1 MQKASKPARLV
12 FTSLVAALAI
22 TSLAGASTAVAAQSI
37 ASKNTCPAPTLGV
50 ITCDAQVLVNK
61 HSGKTVRPKVKKA
74 TARRHDIANT
84 GLPAPQQM
92 TPAYLQQAYD
102 LTYLSANRGSG
113 DTVAIV
119 GVYNDQAAAS
129 DLATFRSTYG
139 LSACTESNGCFQQ
152 LNEQGQAS
160 PLPAE
165 DTNWAEEESMDVEA
179 VSVTPRAVGEP
190 ELEGFSVVP
199 PTAVTYGSAAG

>member
-1 MQKASKPARLV
+1 MQKASKPARRV

-37 ASKNTCPAPTLGV
+37 VSKNTCPAPTLGV

-74 TARRHDIANT
+74 TTRRHDIANT

-102 LTYLSANRGSG
+102 TTYLSATRGTG

-152 LNEQGQAS
+152 LNEQGQSS

-165 DTNWAEEESMDVEA
+165 DTN
-179 VSVTPRAVGEP
+179 
-190 ELEGFSVVP
+190 
-199 PTAVTYGSAAG
+199 